1 MGFAYIHLAL
11 INERGPTD
19 KQTNDFLEFVR
30 DSSHWPLIFHC
41 RTGIGRTTLYR
52 LIEEG
57 HLIRARIGRRA
68 FVTGE
73 SIANYINSLTQED

>member
-1 MGFAYIHLAL
+1 M
-11 INERGPTD
+11 
-19 KQTNDFLEFVR
+19 QTRDYVR
-30 DSSHWPLIFHC
+30 QLVPIEDAQTELG
-41 RTGIGRTTLYR
+41 GIGRTTLYR

-73 SIANYINSLTQED
+73 SIANYINSLTQEG